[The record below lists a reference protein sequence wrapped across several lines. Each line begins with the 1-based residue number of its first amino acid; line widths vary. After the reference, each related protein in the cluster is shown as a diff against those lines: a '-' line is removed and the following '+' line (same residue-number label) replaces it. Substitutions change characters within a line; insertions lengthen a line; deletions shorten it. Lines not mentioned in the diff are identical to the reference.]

1 MNPITLNGHHIA
13 FSSHAEHV
21 GVLRDVDG
29 NMAHIMA
36 RLSAHTRAVMAV
48 LPSGMAKGHSGNPAA
63 SLRVERLYDCP
74 LLLSGLSSLVLKNS
88 ELTVIHH
95 HYKVILQRIIKLI
108 KLHQNSPECVV
119 MFLSGSLPA
128 NAVVHLRMLGLLSMI
143 ALLGPNN
150 ILHKRGIQVL
160 VSDTPG
166 KSWFTQNR
174 SICQEYGLQDPLITL
189 QSPSCK
195 DSWKSLTKSK
205 VIDVLERNLHGQVE
219 YLPPL
224 KYFHPAF
231 MSLSA
236 PHPMWSSARSPFEVR
251 KAVVVARMMSG
262 RYRTDHLT
270 RHW

>member
-1 MNPITLNGHHIA
+1 MP
-13 FSSHAEHV
+13 
-21 GVLRDVDG
+21 
-29 NMAHIMA
+29 HIMA

-48 LPSGMAKGHSGNPAA
+48 LPCGMAKGHSGNPAA

-119 MFLSGSLPA
+119 MFLSVSLPA
-128 NAVVHLRMLGLLSMI
+128 TALVHLGMLGLLGMI
-143 ALLGPNN
+143 ARLGPNN

-160 VSDTPG
+160 LSNTPG
-166 KSWFTQNR
+166 KSWFTQIR

-189 QSPSCK
+189 QSPSSK

-205 VIDVLERNLHGQVE
+205 VIDICVSCVVKLNICHPSNTSTLLSCPFQPPIPCGQVPE
-219 YLPPL
+219 VHLRSERLWLLP
-224 KYFHPAF
+224 
-231 MSLSA
+231 
-236 PHPMWSSARSPFEVR
+236 V
-251 KAVVVARMMSG
+251 
-262 RYRTDHLT
+262 
-270 RHW
+270 